1 MTLSITSLLTV
12 TIFVKSHSKL
22 DNMELNN
29 ISKICYTYP
38 SGTVEFEITE
48 VNYQPP
54 YQWSKWL
61 FTQLREGHPWFSWQ
75 AENDE
80 ELYILMAKQMIGT
93 TSINILYHDKKD

>member
-1 MTLSITSLLTV
+1 
-12 TIFVKSHSKL
+12 
-22 DNMELNN
+22 MELND

-61 FTQLREGHPWFSWQ
+61 FTQMKDNFPFFSYQ
-75 AENDE
+75 AQNDE
-80 ELYILMAKQMIGT
+80 ELYILMAKQMIGA
-93 TSINILYHDKKD
+93 TSINIYYHDKKN

>member
-1 MTLSITSLLTV
+1 
-12 TIFVKSHSKL
+12 
-22 DNMELNN
+22 MELND

-48 VNYQPP
+48 VKYQPP

-61 FTQLREGHPWFSWQ
+61 FTQLREGHPWFSYQ

-80 ELYILMAKQMIGT
+80 ELLILMAKQMIGT
-93 TSINILYHDKKD
+93 TSINILYHDKEN

>member
-1 MTLSITSLLTV
+1 
-12 TIFVKSHSKL
+12 
-22 DNMELNN
+22 MELND

-38 SGTVEFEITE
+38 SGTVEFEITK
-48 VNYQPP
+48 VNYKEP
-54 YQWSKWL
+54 YRYSKWL
-61 FTQLREGHPWFSWQ
+61 FTQLVDGHPYFSYQ